1 MSSTP
6 PPSYQEQVMTIARS
20 CSFMGGAIGA
30 AAYLFLT
37 QGTLSGRSL
46 LTVLVGGAV
55 GYAGRMLNDQVL
67 GTPGVSKG
75 PIPDDMVSC
84 YLFGGALGAATAYAG
99 KAYMQ

>member
-1 MSSTP
+1 MTSAP
-6 PPSYQEQVMTIARS
+6 PPASYQDQIMSIARS

-30 AAYLFLT
+30 AGYLFLT

-46 LTVLVGGAV
+46 LTVLVGGAA
-55 GYAGRMLNDQVL
+55 GYAGRMINDQVL

-84 YLFGGALGAATAYAG
+84 YLFGGALGVGVAYAG
-99 KAYMQ
+99 KAYM